1 MNQLRLGGVSYLNAR
16 PLTWALDRSGTQW
29 LVRYDVPSVC
39 AELLARGDIDLG
51 LVSSIEYLRSPR
63 YRFVPGVG
71 IWTRGP
77 VISVALYTRVP
88 LGDIRR
94 VAVDTSSRTSVA
106 LLRIL
111 CVRHFGIEPV
121 FVPHPPDLAA
131 MLADADAAL
140 LIGDPAFEAD
150 HAGLGAQKFDLGE
163 EWTKMTGLP
172 FVYAAWTGPTGPVT
186 AAHVEALQAAQK
198 EGRRQFPAIAR
209 EYGGDDPVTVARA
222 EAYLRD
228 NLRYGLGPDEAAGL
242 QLFLDYAVEVG
253 AAPMRRRL
261 EFF

>member
-16 PLTWALDRSGTQW
+16 PLTWALDRGREQW

-39 AELLARGDIDLG
+39 ADLLAAGAIDLG

-71 IWTRGP
+71 IFTRGS
-77 VISVALYTRVP
+77 VLSVALYTRVG
-88 LGDIRR
+88 LSEVRQ

-111 CVRHFGIEPV
+111 CVRHFGIEPA

-131 MLADADAAL
+131 MLAVADAAL

-150 HAGLGAQKFDLGE
+150 HAALGAQKFDLGE
-163 EWTKMTGLP
+163 EWTKMTDLP
-172 FVYAAWTGPTGPVT
+172 FVYAAWTGPAGPVR
-186 AAHVEALQAAQK
+186 AAHVDALQAAQD
-198 EGRRQFPAIAR
+198 EGRRQFQAIAR
-209 EYGGDDPVTVARA
+209 EYGGADPVAVARA

-253 AAPMRRRL
+253 AAPTRRRL